1 MTLKTIWFAIYGN
14 DLGNHM
20 VDVDDVIVKLFVKPK
35 VRVPP
40 QCPLRQYIVLILY
53 KKKALISQTEFS

>member
-1 MTLKTIWFAIYGN
+1 
-14 DLGNHM
+14 M